1 MLLLEARGKKILTG
15 ILSESGKVLFKEL
28 YYHNKP
34 LVFSHLTKTLQN
46 YDKNFIPKKI
56 WVTITPGNPK
66 TINESILFAKVKAK

>member
-56 WVTITPGNPK
+56 
-66 TINESILFAKVKAK
+66 